1 MIINTDSISQKTKE
15 LIKDASASKIELVTK
30 STRLGKIIILTVIFI
45 GVVTG
50 SILSILGIPARG
62 LWTMVFFFFL
72 AFLAILEQE
81 RVKLDILRMSVNPD
95 VINEIRA
102 EYSKYG

>member
-1 MIINTDSISQKTKE
+1 
-15 LIKDASASKIELVTK
+15 
-30 STRLGKIIILTVIFI
+30 
-45 GVVTG
+45 
-50 SILSILGIPARG
+50 
-62 LWTMVFFFFL
+62 MVFFFFL